1 MIGKPGNQ
9 ITVGGLTLNMQ
20 VGVGLAT
27 GQGSAPEIMCRFS
40 PDGGHTWDT
49 EHLVSIGAMGNYH
62 QKVRFDAFCTG
73 YDVRCRVSC
82 SDPVLLSIFDGVVD
96 IEDAGY

>member
-1 MIGKPGNQ
+1 MGYR
-9 ITVGGLTLNMQ
+9 
-20 VGVGLAT
+20 A
-27 GQGSAPEIMCRFS
+27 
-40 PDGGHTWDT
+40 
-49 EHLVSIGAMGNYH
+49 LVSIGAMGNYH